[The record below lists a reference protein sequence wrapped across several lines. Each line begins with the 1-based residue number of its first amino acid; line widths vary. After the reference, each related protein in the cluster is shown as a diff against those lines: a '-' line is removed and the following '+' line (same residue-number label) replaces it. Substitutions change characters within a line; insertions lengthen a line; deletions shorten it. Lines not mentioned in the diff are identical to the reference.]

1 MIIIKIPI
9 EVNIYKLEAIIH
21 GLKTYV
27 LMQADA
33 YTNGKTP
40 GDRYDTMKYQIA
52 LKLTDKLL
60 RKLTDKKLNP
70 GKKDSFKIKL
80 LYHEA
85 LVMLDVLQN
94 FETSNADARVTIA
107 QVLYQLDKQL

>member
-9 EVNIYKLEAIIH
+9 EVNKYKLEAVIH
-21 GLKTYV
+21 GLKTY
-27 LMQADA
+27 LMVQADA
-33 YTNGKTP
+33 YTNGKTA

-85 LVMLDVLQN
+85 MVMLDVLQN
-94 FETSNADARVTIA
+94 FETSNTDARVATNQVIA
-107 QVLYQLDKQL
+107 QLDKQL

>member
-1 MIIIKIPI
+1 MIIIKLPL
-9 EVNIYKLEAIIH
+9 EVNIYKLETIIY
-21 GLKTYV
+21 GLKTY
-27 LMQADA
+27 LMVQADA
-33 YTNGKTP
+33 YSNGKTA

-94 FETSNADARVTIA
+94 FETSSPNARVAANQIIA
-107 QVLYQLDKQL
+107 QLDKNL

>member
-1 MIIIKIPI
+1 MIIIKIPV
-9 EVNIYKLEAIIH
+9 EVNKYKLEAVIH
-21 GLKTYV
+21 GLKTYLLV
-27 LMQADA
+27 QADA
-33 YTNGKTP
+33 YTNGKTA

-85 LVMLDVLQN
+85 MVMLDVLQN
-94 FETSNADARVTIA
+94 FETSSPDARVAIE
-107 QVLYQLDKQL
+107 QVIYQLDKQL